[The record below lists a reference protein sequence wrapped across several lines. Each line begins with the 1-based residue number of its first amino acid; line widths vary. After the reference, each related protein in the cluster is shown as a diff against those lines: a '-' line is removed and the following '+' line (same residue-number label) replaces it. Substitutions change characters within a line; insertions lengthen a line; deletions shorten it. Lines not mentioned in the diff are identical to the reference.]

1 LKIAIYNLHFAVLG
15 GGERRTSA
23 LAAHLAKSHDVTIFV
38 HSPVS
43 ITTIKTAFGLDL
55 SKVAIIPL
63 ENKDHSIEIARCRPD
78 LFINNSHG
86 SHFPNPAPRGIYMCM
101 FPDLERI
108 DLGSYQIITANSR
121 FTAEWI
127 KKRWGY
133 PSVVVYSACQNMGPP
148 STKEKIILNV
158 ARFFADTPT
167 AHHKR
172 QDILQHAFKQLV
184 DGGLRDWELHLVGM
198 IGRTNED
205 KAFVEQLRNAAA
217 SYPVYIRP
225 AIEFSALRHM
235 YQKSSI
241 YWHATGYG
249 TSEAEQPGKQE
260 HFGMSIVEAMSAG
273 AVPIAFNSGGPREII
288 DPGVNGYL
296 WNDLSEL
303 KALSLRLIENP
314 YSIQSM
320 SVEAVRCSKPFDVG
334 EFLARMDRII
344 EGLVAPNISWLA

>member
-1 LKIAIYNLHFAVLG
+1 
-15 GGERRTSA
+15 
-23 LAAHLAKSHDVTIFV
+23 
-38 HSPVS
+38 
-43 ITTIKTAFGLDL
+43 
-55 SKVAIIPL
+55 
-63 ENKDHSIEIARCRPD
+63 
-78 LFINNSHG
+78 
-86 SHFPNPAPRGIYMCM
+86 
-101 FPDLERI
+101 
-108 DLGSYQIITANSR
+108 
-121 FTAEWI
+121 
-127 KKRWGY
+127 
-133 PSVVVYSACQNMGPP
+133 
-148 STKEKIILNV
+148 
-158 ARFFADTPT
+158 
-167 AHHKR
+167 
-172 QDILQHAFKQLV
+172 
-184 DGGLRDWELHLVGM
+184 
-198 IGRTNED
+198 
-205 KAFVEQLRNAAA
+205 
-217 SYPVYIRP
+217 
-225 AIEFSALRHM
+225 M

-249 TSEAEQPGKQE
+249 TAEAEQPGKQE